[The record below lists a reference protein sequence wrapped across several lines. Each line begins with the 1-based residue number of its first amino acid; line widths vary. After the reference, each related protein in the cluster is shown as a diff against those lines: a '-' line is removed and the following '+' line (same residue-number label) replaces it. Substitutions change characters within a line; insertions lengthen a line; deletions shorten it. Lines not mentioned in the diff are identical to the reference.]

1 MKNIFKKIASKNITL
16 LAGST
21 ALVQGIT
28 VLLSPLL
35 TRLYAPE
42 HFGQLAIYISVLS
55 FLLVAASLRY
65 QLAIPLPK
73 LDQAA
78 KSLAYLSFLIL
89 IGEALLLGLILIL
102 FRNKLLTISVLS
114 HLQQQNLWLLL
125 VSFIGGGTYQ
135 ILNYWALRYSSFSI
149 LASTKVQQGL
159 SQVFVQILYGLFDKN
174 ALGLFL
180 ADAVGRTSGSGKLL
194 SEALKKYNFFRS
206 PPPLSHLAFAAK
218 RYWKFP
224 VFSSISGLMNNAGLQ
239 APSLLVAALYGSE
252 TLGYFSLSQRVVGLP
267 LSFIGVALSQIYFS
281 EASSL
286 LKENNM
292 EALRKKF
299 IEVAKNLFAIGI
311 IPILIVSIFAPK
323 MCGFLFG
330 DVWLEA
336 GNYIQILGPMFL
348 LQLIVVPLSQT
359 LNILEQQQTQLF
371 WDFGR
376 LFLVLLGF
384 YLSWLLDLSAF
395 DGIKIYAFLMASAYG
410 ILFALS
416 YGALKTQ
423 KPKKI

>member
-1 MKNIFKKIASKNITL
+1 MKNIFKGIFSKNLTL

-55 FLLVAASLRY
+55 FLMVVASLRY

-73 LDQAA
+73 LNQAA

-89 IGEALLLGLILIL
+89 IAEALLLGLVVL
-102 FRNKLLTISVLS
+102 FFGDKIIAIPVISRLP
-114 HLQQQNLWLLL
+114 QQNLWLLP
-125 VSFIGGGTYQ
+125 VSFMGGGAYQ
-135 ILNYWALRYSSFSI
+135 ILNYWALRFNAFKI
-149 LASTKVQQGL
+149 LASTKVQQGI
-159 SQVFVQILYGLFDKN
+159 SQIFVQVLYGLFDKN
-174 ALGLFL
+174 PLGLFL

-224 VFSSISGLMNNAGLQ
+224 VVSSISGLINNAGLQ
-239 APSLLVAALYGSE
+239 APSILVAALYGSE

-286 LKENNM
+286 VKHNNM
-292 EALRKKF
+292 EALRNKF
-299 IEVAKNLFAIGI
+299 IEVAKNLFAIGS

-330 DVWLEA
+330 NVWLEA

-348 LQLIVVPLSQT
+348 LQLIVAPLSQT

-376 LFLVLLGF
+376 LSLVLSGF
-384 YLSWLLDLSAF
+384 YLSWLLGLSAA
-395 DGIKIYAFLMASAYG
+395 DGIKIYALSMASAYVM
-410 ILFALS
+410 LFILS
-416 YGALKTQ
+416 YSALKTR
-423 KPKKI
+423 KLKKT